1 MKTLSREHVI
11 FFFPQEIFFPR
22 IKLNLTFNEQ
32 LEILS
37 PYSGWDGI
45 QHKALSLVVLFSL
58 PSPFLPARP
67 LFLSLAITDHDSCR
81 KGLFKSAQDTMKSQP
96 ESSKKKSCIGGKT
109 LNSKPCVS
117 WNFKQNAKEG
127 LSKLRTFGEIP
138 EKFNLSGICEKR
150 AWQWATGSWN
160 ALLFGPNGISSCR
173 EGRPDGWSGINKE
186 EV

>member
-1 MKTLSREHVI
+1 MISAVFLLCPAQNEDIVERTCN

-32 LEILS
+32 IEILS

-96 ESSKKKSCIGGKT
+96 ESSKKKLYRRENTQQQALCELKLQTECQGRSFQVEDIWR
-109 LNSKPCVS
+109 KP
-117 WNFKQNAKEG
+117 
-127 LSKLRTFGEIP
+127 
-138 EKFNLSGICEKR
+138 
-150 AWQWATGSWN
+150 
-160 ALLFGPNGISSCR
+160 
-173 EGRPDGWSGINKE
+173 
-186 EV
+186 